1 LDKLPKIFVVEDD
14 ENIRELVLYALKTE
28 GMDARGFDDGHA
40 FFNNLEK
47 NNMPD
52 LVMLDIMLPG
62 EDGISILKKLKQTRT
77 TSEIPVI
84 MVTAKGSEFDR
95 VKRLDLGADDYIVKP
110 FSMLELIS
118 RVNAVLRR
126 SGAERPESPVLT
138 YENIVLNGES
148 HTASADGSQ
157 IELTFKE
164 FELLHY
170 MMRNRDIALSREK
183 IMNAVWGFDYEGES
197 RTVDM
202 HIKTLRQK
210 LHTAGKWIK
219 TVRSVGYKLGK

>member
-28 GMDARGFDDGHA
+28 GMDASGFDDGYG
-40 FFNNLEK
+40 FFNELER

-62 EDGISILKKLKQTRT
+62 DDGISILKKLKQIRV

-95 VKRLDLGADDYIVKP
+95 VKGLDLGADDYIVKP

-126 SGAERPESPVLT
+126 SGAEKPESPRLT
-138 YENIVLNGES
+138 YENIALDSES
-148 HTASADGSQ
+148 HTASADGKQ
-157 IELTFKE
+157 VELTFKV

-210 LHTAGKWIK
+210 LRSAGKWIK